1 MKSRNH
7 RKYHFMSLL
16 CECQAY
22 LTSFR
27 VMNGASQ
34 APDARRGRYS
44 AGIKNVVIYC
54 AFFSLLFVLTS
65 ILVEI
70 PIMSMMI
77 SPPRKMF
84 GIMVFV
90 SAISFFAVFSFKSS
104 RSSVCWLPFIFVLV
118 LVACPVFLLLQEPQY
133 LFNYA
138 NTESEV
144 LPFCKKSTEP
154 LPDPVPNTYVVFR
167 PTNTGLG
174 NRMLALVSSYALALA
189 TGRQLLVDWQLTEVF
204 GARFEDL
211 FRSKVMK
218 NMRSVIGNV
227 SVSENEYD
235 FLNLV
240 YCRQCSIRFRHPNY
254 ALLATKDLRKE
265 FTKKFIVVRS
275 NVYFAPTLLVN
286 KHHRKSMCSLV
297 ANGTSLFTELFHRSL
312 KITKELQEELDEALQ
327 AFEGKYPIGVQLRTK
342 DRVGFPMTRMGSFF
356 NCLQTLVAQHNNSLV
371 IVASDTESLKRKA
384 QLLFGDKVYRTKRKS
399 FEYTR
404 EGIKAALM
412 DLVILSRCK
421 ELILTPFS
429 TFGAV
434 AAGIGR
440 IVPHFVTR
448 EEGYCVKDVSYE
460 PKFHYWHAMSLYHI
474 DELGSSYM
482 VNQDDSFL

>member
-1 MKSRNH
+1 
-7 RKYHFMSLL
+7 
-16 CECQAY
+16 
-22 LTSFR
+22 
-27 VMNGASQ
+27 MNGAIQ
-34 APDARRGRYS
+34 APDARRARYNS
-44 AGIKNVVIYC
+44 GIKNVVIYC

-70 PIMSMMI
+70 PIMQMMI
-77 SPPRKMF
+77 SPRRKMF

-104 RSSVCWLPFIFVLV
+104 RSSVCWLPFLFVIVLV
-118 LVACPVFLLLQEPQY
+118 SCPVFLLLQEPRY
-133 LFNYA
+133 RFRHVMSEA
-138 NTESEV
+138 EV
-144 LPFCKKSTEP
+144 LPFCKKATEP
-154 LPDPVPNTYVVFR
+154 LPEPQSDKFVVFR

-174 NRMLALVSSYALALA
+174 NRILALVSSYALALV

-211 FRSKVMK
+211 FTSSVMK
-218 NMRSVIGNV
+218 NLRSVIGNV
-227 SVSENEYD
+227 SVSEHEYD

-240 YCRQCSIRFRHPNY
+240 YCRQCSIRFRHPSY
-254 ALLATKDLRKE
+254 AMLATKNLNEE

-286 KHHRKSMCSLV
+286 KYHRKVACSLIG
-297 ANGTSLFTELFHRSL
+297 NGTSLFTELFHKAL
-312 KITKELQEELDEALQ
+312 KLTPELQEELDEALQ

-342 DRVGFPMTRMGSFF
+342 DRVGFPLMRMGSFF

-371 IVASDTESLKRKA
+371 IVASDTESLKRRA
-384 QLLFGDKVYRTKRKS
+384 EILFGDKVFRMKRKS
-399 FEYTR
+399 FEYTK
-404 EGIKAALM
+404 EGIKTALM

-421 ELILTPFS
+421 DLILTPFS
-429 TFGAV
+429 TFGSV

-448 EEGYCVKDVSYE
+448 EEGYCIKDVSYE
-460 PKFHYWHAMSLYHI
+460 PKFHYWHAMSLYDI
-474 DELGSSYM
+474 KELGSSDM
-482 VNQDDSFL
+482 INQDDSFL